1 MDSLPPML
9 RGVLVLAGIVLLFG
23 SVFAIVALV
32 TYVERAQRASALA
45 PYAAARGMRPVSTGE
60 TLRPSWESPLLS
72 VLATHASVTGTFD
85 GLRVEVLLSS
95 MRRGWRS
102 MSVVAQRPRALSGAG
117 IGAYRSTPRAGTF
130 SAGAPPPPTFSGR
143 FKLSGPPA
151 LVARVFD
158 EDVQQAV
165 VSFPR
170 DLDMVWLDGSIAGM
184 QWLENDPVDPAVVD
198 SALQTICT
206 LCARADAQ

>member
-1 MDSLPPML
+1 
-9 RGVLVLAGIVLLFG
+9 
-23 SVFAIVALV
+23 
-32 TYVERAQRASALA
+32 
-45 PYAAARGMRPVSTGE
+45 
-60 TLRPSWESPLLS
+60 
-72 VLATHASVTGTFD
+72 
-85 GLRVEVLLSS
+85 
-95 MRRGWRS
+95 
-102 MSVVAQRPRALSGAG
+102 
-117 IGAYRSTPRAGTF
+117 
-130 SAGAPPPPTFSGR
+130 
-143 FKLSGPPA
+143 

-206 LCARADAQ
+206 LRARADAQ